1 MITVKIDINELR
13 QFKNLKDKLVFQKD
27 DKVYKI
33 AQNTKNIVSIL
44 DVLRNE
50 PTFKSI
56 ILPEGTMINQKDD
69 RYLGYITP
77 YLSNLSSIDE
87 ITDYKKKLEFLNKC
101 IELVN
106 KINSFQLTYW
116 DFHEGNVKKDQN
128 GNPFL
133 LDFDDMIINPNETD
147 ILDQND
153 YLAMFIFGELVIRSE
168 ALYYAIQNMN
178 GIDKILKRSTLES
191 LRNLGDKDP
200 LSKEAHLDLFEEL
213 KDYDKVLALKQ
224 KLAPFTRK

>member
-27 DKVYKI
+27 D
-33 AQNTKNIVSIL
+33 
-44 DVLRNE
+44 
-50 PTFKSI
+50 
-56 ILPEGTMINQKDD
+56 
-69 RYLGYITP
+69 RYIGYITP

-106 KINSFQLTYW
+106 KINNFQLTYW

-153 YLAMFIFGELVIRSE
+153 YLAMFIFSELVIRSE